1 MRLIL
6 LAIVVLTCMAG
17 PVRAQ
22 VPVTKEPPALQ
33 FRIIAGRMYAR
44 ADLRAL
50 EKSVAAHLLV
60 DLGRPGPLDLHQNT
74 AGLLE
79 LESGQELDIEF
90 GDHTAADIQPDVSR
104 LRFLEYLT
112 MEYARELEEVPVV
125 GILGVGAFRGA
136 RLRIDYQKNKL
147 WILPRKEITGPEND
161 PEPAPEAEP
170 APEKPAAKVYSIP
183 MTVDVDYY
191 RFKVVVDGKR
201 VLDAAPG
208 TGEADTWISAGMA
221 EHLGHAGGD
230 VESACLGDL
239 DISKYVAL
247 RPGDNPDGFPGQPDM
262 LLGNNLLSHFLVT
275 LDPHHKTLELEE
287 VRAPKFPAEEQ
298 ACFKAL
304 AARDADGLEA
314 FLGKHEKHRLALDA
328 GTALLRIRLEA
339 SPLEEASLNRAV
351 ELYAKTTPAKRRS
364 RMVLDLVKRM
374 VTRRPEVYRIIR
386 KTALDIALKHA
397 RMDED
402 PSALHKARSEI
413 GGLLLEKGEVREAY
427 RHLLSAAFGLPRDG
441 MINLRLGKLYEKK
454 GMLERAWSRFL
465 QAAITEEGG
474 PGGLE
479 GMKRLAD
486 KKGVRTPYDVDE
498 MEKLLEGRV
507 PAYQPASTYAPEDGK
522 RPTRTVLAELFT
534 AVGGRACPGADLAFE
549 GMAVHFAHG
558 EVAVLQHHLMAP
570 LSSPAALRRAQRLG
584 VRGVPRVILDARVP
598 VARVGGPPEKAAREF
613 RKVIR
618 AVEERLKSATPWTLD
633 VTGKV
638 DKGKVSVS
646 VTVKGPEVEDFRL
659 RLFLCEKTVMFPG
672 RNKMVLHRY
681 VTRFDMARG
690 GIPIPSAAGARTLTR
705 DVSLSQVMDELD
717 DHLDAVE
724 DRENMEFPLRPTEV
738 APRQVAVVAI
748 LEDGGGA
755 VKQAGTW
762 EAVAG
767 EREN

>member
-1 MRLIL
+1 
-6 LAIVVLTCMAG
+6 
-17 PVRAQ
+17 
-22 VPVTKEPPALQ
+22 
-33 FRIIAGRMYAR
+33 
-44 ADLRAL
+44 
-50 EKSVAAHLLV
+50 
-60 DLGRPGPLDLHQNT
+60 
-74 AGLLE
+74 
-79 LESGQELDIEF
+79 
-90 GDHTAADIQPDVSR
+90 
-104 LRFLEYLT
+104 
-112 MEYARELEEVPVV
+112 
-125 GILGVGAFRGA
+125 
-136 RLRIDYQKNKL
+136 
-147 WILPRKEITGPEND
+147 
-161 PEPAPEAEP
+161 
-170 APEKPAAKVYSIP
+170 
-183 MTVDVDYY
+183 
-191 RFKVVVDGKR
+191 
-201 VLDAAPG
+201 
-208 TGEADTWISAGMA
+208 
-221 EHLGHAGGD
+221 
-230 VESACLGDL
+230 
-239 DISKYVAL
+239 
-247 RPGDNPDGFPGQPDM
+247 
-262 LLGNNLLSHFLVT
+262 
-275 LDPHHKTLELEE
+275 
-287 VRAPKFPAEEQ
+287 
-298 ACFKAL
+298 
-304 AARDADGLEA
+304 
-314 FLGKHEKHRLALDA
+314 
-328 GTALLRIRLEA
+328 
-339 SPLEEASLNRAV
+339 
-351 ELYAKTTPAKRRS
+351 
-364 RMVLDLVKRM
+364 
-374 VTRRPEVYRIIR
+374 
-386 KTALDIALKHA
+386 
-397 RMDED
+397 
-402 PSALHKARSEI
+402 
-413 GGLLLEKGEVREAY
+413 
-427 RHLLSAAFGLPRDG
+427 
-441 MINLRLGKLYEKK
+441 
-454 GMLERAWSRFL
+454 
-465 QAAITEEGG
+465 
-474 PGGLE
+474 
-479 GMKRLAD
+479 MKRLAD